1 MVTRPPR
8 PMPRPS
14 GGDGFDPNRDGEF
27 EGGGGGGGGGGGEVL
42 DAASP
47 LAGGVSM
54 GGLEEEAEEE
64 EEAAAAGSGEGLG
77 LMSPTEEDTFHGDDV
92 EPVSTNMTV

>member
-1 MVTRPPR
+1 MLLPHAPIASAVPSAFSDTEVT
-8 PMPRPS
+8 
-14 GGDGFDPNRDGEF
+14 
-27 EGGGGGGGGGGGEVL
+27 
-42 DAASP
+42 SP
-47 LAGGVSM
+47 TMSSTQRSHFLSTESHVNTRTYAGGVIM